1 MKELKITKVLEIIA
15 EELGMPYDSSLNEI
29 LAAMFLTDEDREIRR
44 LLVEAGKQDLI
55 EAWKAE
61 GLIA

>member
-1 MKELKITKVLEIIA
+1 MIAKKSIKVLEIIA
-15 EELGMPYDSSLNEI
+15 TELGMPYDSSLNEI
-29 LAAMFLTDEDREIRR
+29 LATLFLIDKDNEIVS

-55 EAWKAE
+55 EKFKNE